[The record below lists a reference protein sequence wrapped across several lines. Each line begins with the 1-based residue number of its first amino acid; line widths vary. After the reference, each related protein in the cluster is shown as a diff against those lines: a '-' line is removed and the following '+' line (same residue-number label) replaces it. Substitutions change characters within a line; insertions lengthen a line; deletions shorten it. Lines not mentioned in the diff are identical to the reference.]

1 VPLIILKYHTNE
13 QQLFCISTSS
23 RLVYKTN
30 HLVNN
35 CVHVVTTATAP
46 VMGVRRQSLLQW
58 SYVRVFDLYN
68 CVQYVALRGTH
79 VELHEA

>member
-1 VPLIILKYHTNE
+1 
-13 QQLFCISTSS
+13 
-23 RLVYKTN
+23 
-30 HLVNN
+30 
-35 CVHVVTTATAP
+35 
-46 VMGVRRQSLLQW
+46 MGVRRQSLLQW